1 MEHQIIYSAPNNLL
15 GAKINYPPPKQ
26 IIHHQHKLSTTKLD
40 YLSPNY
46 AVCHHL
52 IYFTTKNDVTAP
64 NKIF

>member
-15 GAKINYPPPKQ
+15 GTKK
-26 IIHHQHKLSTTKLD
+26 IIHHQNKLSITKLD

-46 AVCHHL
+46 VVCHQL

-64 NKIF
+64 NKMF